1 MPQFIHLSS
10 WRQSII
16 ILTAL
21 SIGLLASFGAVQS
34 LKSKAEA
41 DSRAKMNDA
50 LELMVLDL
58 NTKTIRSQPMGAAI
72 LLGINEPI
80 LKDAANGKLPPDAPE
95 ILARL
100 KSPHQHFGADGL
112 YVINREGLIVAHE
125 TTGKSSTGNSIAF
138 RPYFQ
143 RAIRGQNNVYAAVG
157 SYSGERGLYFAAPL
171 YETTAPQSPVI
182 GAIVIKMPGEPLDK
196 QLSQLGGSAFL
207 LSPQGIVFAS
217 TRGNWL
223 FAMTPPSSLERV
235 AEIHNL
241 KQFGKRFESSQPDLL
256 PFDPNAKEVELS
268 GQHYAL
274 ESKSLEWNDPG
285 GEWKVFNM
293 REVDS
298 LFPLKHKIQVISV
311 VILIALMMGILL
323 AFVDTYRR
331 KIAKD
336 LLRFRILGTVQ
347 ESSPIAVI
355 IADPAGRIEWV
366 NPQYERNTGYELTE
380 VKGKYPAEV
389 VGTALPSNEKLP
401 QNSTDTSS
409 NLWTSLASQQQW
421 RGEFINHRKDG
432 STYWDDAIITPV
444 KDDKQHII
452 GYVGMLEDVTL
463 RKNMEERLRELAH
476 FDKLTGLPNRALFL
490 DRLQQAAARSKRERT
505 RFALLFVDLD
515 GFKAVNDGYGH
526 DTGDALLQIVAQR
539 LNECVRESDTVA
551 RMGGDEFTII
561 LLNMLDARNAS
572 PIAEK
577 IIASLS
583 QPVVIGEH
591 VCHIGGSIGISVFPD
606 DGDDV
611 STVLSHADSAMYEVK
626 RRGKN
631 SFRYFSD
638 L

>member
-1 MPQFIHLSS
+1 MPQFVHSPS
-10 WRQSII
+10 WRQGII
-16 ILTAL
+16 ISVAL
-21 SIGLLASFGAVQS
+21 SIGLLASFGFVQS
-34 LKSKAEA
+34 LKSKAEE

-50 LELMVLDL
+50 LELVVLDL

-72 LLGINEPI
+72 LLGINEPT
-80 LKDAANGKLPPDAPE
+80 LKDAANGKLPNDAPAV
-95 ILARL
+95 LTRL
-100 KSPHQHFGADGL
+100 KSPQQHFGADGL
-112 YVINREGLIVAHE
+112 YVINRDGLIVAHA
-125 TTGKSSTGNSIAF
+125 TTGKSSTGNNIAF

-143 RAIRGQNNVYAAVG
+143 RAIKGQNNVYAAVG

-182 GAIVIKMPGEPLDK
+182 GVIVIKMPGEPLDK
-196 QLSQLGGSAFL
+196 QLGQLGGSSIL
-207 LSPQGIVFAS
+207 LSPQGVVFAS
-217 TRGNWL
+217 TRANWL
-223 FAMTPPSSLERV
+223 FAMTPPSNLERV
-235 AEIHNL
+235 AAIHNL
-241 KQFGKRFESSQPDLL
+241 KQFGKRFESNQPDLL
-256 PFDPNAKEVELS
+256 PFDPNAREIELS

-274 ESKSLEWNDPG
+274 ESKALEWNDPA
-285 GEWKVFNM
+285 GEWKIFNM

-298 LFPLKHKIQVISV
+298 LFPLKQKIQVVAIV
-311 VILIALMMGILL
+311 MMIALVIGILV

-347 ESSPIAVI
+347 ESSPIAVV

-366 NPQYERNTGYELTE
+366 NPQYERNTGYGLTE
-380 VKGKYPAEV
+380 VQGKYPAD
-389 VGTALPSNEKLP
+389 VGSTALPSTEKSP
-401 QNSTDTSS
+401 QNPINSSS
-409 NLWTSLASQQQW
+409 NLWTTLASEQQW

-444 KDDKQHII
+444 KDDKQHVI

-490 DRLQQAAARSKRERT
+490 DRLQQAATRSKRERT

-577 IIASLS
+577 IISSLS

-591 VCHIGGSIGISVFPD
+591 ECHIGASIGISVFPD

-611 STVLSHADSAMYEVK
+611 ATVLSHADGAMYEVK